1 MSSLPRLMLGL
12 LLASFSLVLLPGT
25 GEAQTS
31 PQSGSWGI
39 SFGGA
44 NSSLTLSNESGW
56 VELRG
61 GGDSYVC
68 YMQSGGLCEGSW
80 SSAAGNHGSFRM
92 TFHSDF
98 GNGYMLV
105 EGYWWYDG
113 ESYAD
118 GRALN
123 GSFRY

>member
-1 MSSLPRLMLGL
+1 MSNVVRLAVGL
-12 LLASFSLVLLPGT
+12 LLASASFFLSPHDAQ
-25 GEAQTS
+25 AQTG
-31 PQSGSWGI
+31 PQTGSWEI
-39 SFGGA
+39 SFGGP
-44 NSSLTLSNESGW
+44 NNGLTLSYDSGW

-61 GGDSYVC
+61 RGDSYVC
-68 YMQSGGLCEGSW
+68 SMQSSGTCEGSW

-98 GNGYMLV
+98 GNGYTIV
-105 EGYWWYDG
+105 DGYWWYDG

-123 GSFRY
+123 GTFRY